1 VLLRG
6 LRRGIERASVW
17 IMPTLFFVLVVLV
30 VRSLTL
36 EGASAGL
43 RWYIGKF
50 DPSAFTARALVAA
63 LGHTVF
69 TLSLGGTFMVV
80 YGSYLKEGESLRS
93 PAVLT
98 AAGDT
103 LAGLLAGLAIFPA
116 VFAFGLEPGSGPG
129 LLFATLPRVFAQI
142 PAGWLFGFLFFTG
155 LFGAAYLSDVASF
168 EVLIAGLTDNT
179 RLSRTTAT
187 WIAAALVYVFAIPPM
202 INMRIFVPWDLTFGS
217 GMQTLGALVAVLT
230 VGWCIKRSDALAEL
244 AGRGLA
250 PRWLLVWIRFV
261 IPGAILAVG
270 LWWAATDLLGVA
282 SAT

>member
-1 VLLRG
+1 
-6 LRRGIERASVW
+6 
-17 IMPTLFFVLVVLV
+17 
-30 VRSLTL
+30 
-36 EGASAGL
+36 
-43 RWYIGKF
+43 
-50 DPSAFTARALVAA
+50 
-63 LGHTVF
+63 
-69 TLSLGGTFMVV
+69 
-80 YGSYLKEGESLRS
+80 
-93 PAVLT
+93 VLT

-179 RLSRTTAT
+179 RLSRTAAT
-187 WIAAALVYVFAIPPM
+187 WIAAALVYAFAIPPM
-202 INMRIFVPWDLTFGS
+202 INMRVFVPWDLTFGS
-217 GMQTLGALVAVLT
+217 GMQTLGALLAVLT

-244 AGRGLA
+244 AGKGLA
-250 PRWLLVWIRFV
+250 PRWLLLWIRFV

-282 SAT
+282 SGT